1 MSAKQIIK
9 EGDHVVMK
17 RDDSYRIMQVRSNR
31 YVFVD
36 KHKFKLDGM
45 VGCPYGSRFE
55 VKNDAIV
62 KVDRHS
68 WKVDIPDCGKG
79 VDNRNIVG
87 KDSNQQLSHEEILAM
102 KKDGLAG
109 GRIVG
114 RLIEN
119 SSTFSQK
126 TEYAQDKYIKKK
138 KRKYML
144 VFVVL
149 RPTTRIL
156 VDMYFAKSPAKICHM
171 RIDSLA
177 QVLMLGNVRAGMNVA
192 VVDTCLGIVVGAVME
207 RLGGR
212 GNVIHVY
219 HGHGPSRAA
228 VECYD
233 FDQDHLDTLHSFPM
247 EKLNLLKQTGNI
259 IVDDSKPSVAADDDD
274 SESKAKIVKTEL
286 ADDDDDG
293 ESKEKIVKTELDD
306 DDDDDDGESKAKIV
320 KTEPTTDSE
329 DNEEAAQVTIKSEI
343 IENKPEPIPQVSA
356 ADLDNDN
363 NDTKNDGS
371 NDCESNEKEGEEEEE
386 DSKTSSESL
395 EQQEE
400 KQGESMEVTTAA
412 AKPEKKRYRG
422 TFEDREAKRESFLK
436 KLATTQNLMFNKE
449 LDCIIIASKFY
460 PTPLVLNLL
469 RYLRPSRQIVVYSQY
484 KESLLECYA
493 QLREVGGL
501 VNFRLTETWLREYQV
516 LPMRTHPLVNM
527 SGTGGY
533 VLVATTVLK
542 T

>member
-1 MSAKQIIK
+1 MSARKIIK
-9 EGDHVVMK
+9 EGDHIVMK
-17 RDDSYRIMQVRSNR
+17 RDDSYRIMQVRLNR

-55 VKNDAIV
+55 VKNDTIV
-62 KVDRHS
+62 QVDRHS
-68 WKVDIPDCGKG
+68 WKVNIPDCGKG
-79 VDNRNIVG
+79 IDNRNIVG
-87 KDSNQQLSHEEILAM
+87 KDSNQQLSHEEIMAM

-109 GRIVG
+109 ESIVG

-119 SSTFSQK
+119 SSTFSLK

-156 VDMYFAKSPAKICHM
+156 IEMYFAKSPAKICHL

-177 QVLMLGNVRAGMNVA
+177 QILMSGNIRADMNVA
-192 VVDTCLGIVVGAVME
+192 VIDTCLGIVVGAVME

-219 HGHGPSRAA
+219 HGQNPSRPA

-233 FDQDHLDTLHSFPM
+233 FDQDHMDTLHSFPM
-247 EKLNLLKQTGNI
+247 EKLNLLKHTGNI
-259 IVDDSKPSVAADDDD
+259 IIDNDNRPATVEE
-274 SESKAKIVKTEL
+274 SEPKVKLLKLET
-286 ADDDDDG
+286 
-293 ESKEKIVKTELDD
+293 S
-306 DDDDDDGESKAKIV
+306 
-320 KTEPTTDSE
+320 P
-329 DNEEAAQVTIKSEI
+329 DNEECKETAAATEVTDNELESNPELSPENTNDNKSE
-343 IENKPEPIPQVSA
+343 
-356 ADLDNDN
+356 
-363 NDTKNDGS
+363 TKNEESDNCDDKS
-371 NDCESNEKEGEEEEE
+371 KNDVERNVI
-386 DSKTSSESL
+386 DSKETSV
-395 EQQEE
+395 EE
-400 KQGESMEVTTAA
+400 KQNESDETVVDSV
-412 AKPEKKRYRG
+412 KPEKKRYRG
-422 TFEDREAKRESFLK
+422 TFENREAKRESFAK
-436 KLATTQNLMFNKE
+436 KLLTTQSLMVSKE

-460 PTPLVLNLL
+460 PTPLALNLL

-493 QLREVGGL
+493 QLREVGCL
-501 VNFRLTETWLREYQV
+501 VNFRLTETWLREFQV

-533 VLVATTVLK
+533 LLVATTVLK

>member
-1 MSAKQIIK
+1 MEDSVVMMSAKKIIK
-9 EGDHVVMK
+9 EGDHIVMK
-17 RDDSYRIMQVRSNR
+17 RDDSYRIMQVRLNR

-55 VKNDAIV
+55 VKNDTIV
-62 KVDRHS
+62 QVDRHS
-68 WKVDIPDCGKG
+68 WKVNIPDCGKG

-87 KDSNQQLSHEEILAM
+87 KDSNQQLSHEEIMAM

-109 GRIVG
+109 ESIVG

-119 SSTFSQK
+119 SSTFSLK

-156 VDMYFAKSPAKICHM
+156 IEMYFAKSPAKICHL

-177 QVLMLGNVRAGMNVA
+177 QILMLGNIRADMNVA

-219 HGHGPSRAA
+219 HGQHPSRPA
-228 VECYD
+228 VDCYD
-233 FDQDHLDTLHSFPM
+233 FDQDHMDTLHSFPM
-247 EKLNLLKQTGNI
+247 EKLNLLKHTGNI
-259 IVDDSKPSVAADDDD
+259 IIDDDSKPAAVD
-274 SESKAKIVKTEL
+274 ENEPKVKALKLET
-286 ADDDDDG
+286 
-293 ESKEKIVKTELDD
+293 S
-306 DDDDDDGESKAKIV
+306 
-320 KTEPTTDSE
+320 P
-329 DNEEAAQVTIKSEI
+329 DNEESNETAATIVKSEGTDN
-343 IENKPEPIPQVSA
+343 EMESNPELSPE
-356 ADLDNDN
+356 DTNDN
-363 NDTKNDGS
+363 KSEMKNEESD
-371 NDCESNEKEGEEEEE
+371 NCEDKSKNNVDSSVT
-386 DSKTSSESL
+386 DSKATSL
-395 EQQEE
+395 EE
-400 KQGESMEVTTAA
+400 KQNETVDSV
-412 AKPEKKRYRG
+412 KPEKKRYRG
-422 TFEDREAKRESFLK
+422 TFENREAKRESFVK
-436 KLATTQNLMFNKE
+436 KLVTTQSLMVSKE

-493 QLREVGGL
+493 QLRELGCL
-501 VNFRLTETWLREYQV
+501 VNFRLTETWLREFQV

-533 VLVATTVLK
+533 LLVATTILK